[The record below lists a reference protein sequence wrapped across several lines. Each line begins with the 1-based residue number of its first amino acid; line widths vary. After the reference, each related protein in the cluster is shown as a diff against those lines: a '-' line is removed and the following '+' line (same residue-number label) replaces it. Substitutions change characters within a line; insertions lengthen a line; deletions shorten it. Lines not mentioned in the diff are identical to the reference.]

1 MKERYIHFA
10 SYQCIIILSNWNVDR
25 MWVSLFHA
33 FNLHHEAWYH
43 FDDEDEDKEEQQ
55 TSFCGANTRIIN
67 KAKTTME
74 VLHTNWEISEF
85 FPNRKKEI
93 CNQFGFFWLISGYLD
108 TKNILYLNSLHY
120 SRFLLWLMIMIINQ
134 T

>member
-43 FDDEDEDKEEQQ
+43 FDDDEDKEEQQ

-85 FPNRKKEI
+85 FSNRKEI
-93 CNQFGFFWLISGYLD
+93 CNQYGFFCLISGSLD
-108 TKNILYLNSLHY
+108 TKDLLYLNSLVCQ
-120 SRFLLWLMIMIINQ
+120 FFILWLMSVMINR